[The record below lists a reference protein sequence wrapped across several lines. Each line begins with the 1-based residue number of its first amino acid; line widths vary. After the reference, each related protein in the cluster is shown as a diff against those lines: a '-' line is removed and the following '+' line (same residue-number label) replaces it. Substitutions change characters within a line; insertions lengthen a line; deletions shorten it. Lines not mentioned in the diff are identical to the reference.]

1 MVDVAIWMGF
11 SNLINGVP
19 NHHFLIFFQK
29 NIPESKHVREKKI
42 SHWVR
47 ARARTRPK
55 KLILY
60 FMCARACG
68 PKEKT
73 VVKLRHWLISSKISP
88 T

>member
-29 NIPESKHVREKKI
+29 NIPESKHVRETLI
-42 SHWVR
+42 GS
-47 ARARTRPK
+47 ARARPNARK

-73 VVKLRHWLISSKISP
+73 VVKLRHWLIS
-88 T
+88 